1 MFDMEKLTDRQMD
14 FFKELENIGA
24 SHAATA
30 LSQLLGR
37 PISVSVTNVSFLKFN
52 NVCDV
57 FGGPGTLVAGLLVET
72 AEDIK
77 GYILIVLK
85 AEDAFDLSNYAL
97 ESMGIE
103 VKDASGEF
111 DEMQISALLELAN
124 ILCGSYLTAIGE
136 LTGLY
141 TSFSVP
147 RIVIDMAGAVMSLP
161 ITSYAEHF
169 DMVLNIETEFRDA
182 GNRFCGHFFLIPDGG
197 TYIRLI
203 EKMEI

>member
-1 MFDMEKLTDRQMD
+1 MFNMEKLTDRQMD

-30 LSQLLGR
+30 LSQMLNR
-37 PISVSVTNVSFLKFN
+37 AISVSVTNVGFLKFN

-57 FGGPGTLVAGLLVET
+57 FGGPGTLVAGLLVEIT
-72 AEDIK
+72 EDIK
-77 GYILIVLK
+77 GYILIVLE
-85 AEDAFDLSNYAL
+85 AGDAFDLSNYAL
-97 ESMGIE
+97 EAMGIE
-103 VKDASGEF
+103 HDAVPREF
-111 DEMQISALLELAN
+111 SQMQISALLELAN
-124 ILCGSYLTAIGE
+124 ILSGCYLTAIGQ
-136 LTGLY
+136 LTGMV

-147 RIVIDMAGAVMSLP
+147 KIVIDMAGAVMNLP
-161 ITSYAEHF
+161 ITSYAEHS

-182 GNRFCGHFFLIPDGG
+182 ENRFSGHFFLIPDAD